1 MIFFFFCFLGK
12 GLSKGVVSG
21 TKPKSGLLRKAGKYA
36 VAGLAAYGTYK
47 LAKRMAKGLR
57 HEYDSDD
64 CWQYQPFQDSYQCI
78 CDAQCNNYVGS
89 ASSMGISQS
98 LIFISTI
105 LSIIYQQRLI

>member
-1 MIFFFFCFLGK
+1 M
-12 GLSKGVVSG
+12 SKGTVSG